1 MLGTSTT
8 WIGSGLANG
17 IPSTALIIH
26 GKHYNT
32 STLPHEMGHCLGLY
46 HTHHGTIYE
55 EGSDDTNQCAE
66 FVDGSNSSICGDY
79 ISDTPADPNR
89 WSNNSCSYIGTGVDG
104 HGDSYTPNASNYMSY
119 AHKSCRTLF
128 SDLQI
133 DRMKLFINN
142 TPSLQQVI
150 DYNISGP
157 SFVCDQ
163 ATYTIQNLLP
173 GAIVQWSVNNNNLQL
188 LSGQG
193 TGMATFKKSNI
204 GRTNITAEIYN
215 NNILIS
221 GVNQLVSVGVPEL
234 YTYGDYLYSGGQ
246 PKRCFVENQANSCYL
261 QSDQDENIDKWDWR
275 VTSGEIFVS
284 GLKNENATIYPRP
297 SSPPS
302 FMIEIRALNKCG
314 WTDWKRLLAYAVS
327 SGACPFSLSPNPAT
341 DAVTLQL
348 METDEVSGLSVL
360 STDRS
365 TYEIQ
370 LWSGMTMLRSFRT
383 DEPTFQIPMAG
394 LPAGLYFVR
403 VIKDGQTYTQK
414 LIKK

>member
-119 AHKSCRTLF
+119 AHKPCRTLF

-341 DAVTLQL
+341 DEVTLQL

-360 STDRS
+360 STNRS

-383 DEPTFQIPMAG
+383 NEPTFQIPMAG

-403 VIKDGQTYTQK
+403 VVKDGQTYTQK